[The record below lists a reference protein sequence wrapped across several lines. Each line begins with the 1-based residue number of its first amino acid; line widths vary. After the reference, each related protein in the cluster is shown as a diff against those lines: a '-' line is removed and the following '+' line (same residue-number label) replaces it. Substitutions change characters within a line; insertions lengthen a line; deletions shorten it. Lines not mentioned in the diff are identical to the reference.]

1 MKELNEQWTADIVGR
16 LHRINTTQ
24 TKLAKECGYTAQ
36 YLSMVLHGK
45 KKFESA
51 YAKRYTRIK
60 ITRALERLEYE
71 AFGRRQ
77 A

>member
-24 TKLAKECGYTAQ
+24 VQLAKECGYTAQ

-51 YAKRYTRIK
+51 YAKRYTRMK
-60 ITRALERLEYE
+60 ITRAMERLEHE
-71 AFGRRQ
+71 VFDNR
-77 A
+77 